1 MAIVSISR
9 IQVRRGQKNTGS
21 GVPQL
26 AGGEFGWAVDAQEL
40 YIGNGSVSEGS
51 PSVGNT
57 KVLTEHDNLFELS
70 NQYIYKNGSII
81 ITGVTQ
87 DAPIQ
92 RTLQERLDDIVNVRS
107 FGAQGVGGS
116 TDDTVEL
123 QRAIDQLFTGDG
135 TTDIFT
141 EQRVTLYIPAGTYK
155 ISSSLKLPPYS
166 TLIGDGSEHTVIEQ
180 TANFPVLETVNGSR
194 TTTSA
199 GNQTNTSN
207 NLQAKHILIKGLT
220 LKSFNDN
227 SALKVNSCSHSTF
240 EDIKLVGN
248 YDYVTPAN
256 TPYTNNYGIH
266 LTTVN
271 PIDSTVITCEDNLF
285 KNIKIAN
292 DEGVQEGFETAVYSN
307 TLNNV
312 TNNRFENCSIS
323 YCNFGVRFDG
333 PYNNSISNNEFKNIR
348 THAIHVVNG
357 VGNSSINNNYT
368 LVGNNAGP
376 DSTPI
381 HSVIQYDDEQNISIG
396 DSFSRTKILAPNT
409 LAFTPY
415 ITEIAGKI
423 VYEQNFDLTINNL
436 PYDPNFRTILRLPA
450 ESIKHYTVNYIYR
463 SGAQNVLRHGVLE
476 LLCKPAAAAVSMTDT
491 YEFVGDINFEPAVNF
506 QALITTLGGYTTLL
520 IQIKDEIINDNGTV
534 QFQIRTQS

>member
-1 MAIVSISR
+1 
-9 IQVRRGQKNTGS
+9 
-21 GVPQL
+21 
-26 AGGEFGWAVDAQEL
+26 
-40 YIGNGSVSEGS
+40 
-51 PSVGNT
+51 VGNT

-194 TTTSA
+194 TTTSV
-199 GNQTNTSN
+199 GNQATTSN
-207 NLQAKHILIKGLT
+207 NIQAKHILIKGLT

-271 PIDSTVITCEDNLF
+271 PSDSTVITCEDNLF
-285 KNIKIAN
+285 KNIKNPFSLMISCKVSDTVVVTPTVVTRLGIGIPKKN
-292 DEGVQEGFETAVYSN
+292 FLKIQNIF
-307 TLNNV
+307 
-312 TNNRFENCSIS
+312 TNNKNNDMILLKKEITLSI
-323 YCNFGVRFDG
+323 
-333 PYNNSISNNEFKNIR
+333 
-348 THAIHVVNG
+348 
-357 VGNSSINNNYT
+357 
-368 LVGNNAGP
+368 
-376 DSTPI
+376 
-381 HSVIQYDDEQNISIG
+381 
-396 DSFSRTKILAPNT
+396 
-409 LAFTPY
+409 
-415 ITEIAGKI
+415 
-423 VYEQNFDLTINNL
+423 
-436 PYDPNFRTILRLPA
+436 
-450 ESIKHYTVNYIYR
+450 
-463 SGAQNVLRHGVLE
+463 
-476 LLCKPAAAAVSMTDT
+476 
-491 YEFVGDINFEPAVNF
+491 
-506 QALITTLGGYTTLL
+506 
-520 IQIKDEIINDNGTV
+520 
-534 QFQIRTQS
+534 